1 MNRKILSITAYV
13 GFHYL
18 DIKRFDKT
26 GYEEVIPISQ
36 AFIHDDF
43 DPRTMV
49 TPKSFNNK
57 DISYYL
63 IKKKTILYYINP
75 II

>member
-1 MNRKILSITAYV
+1 MIWIGAPRKILSISAYV

-18 DIKRFDKT
+18 DINRFDKT

-49 TPKSFNNK
+49 
-57 DISYYL
+57 
-63 IKKKTILYYINP
+63 
-75 II
+75 

>member
-1 MNRKILSITAYV
+1 M

-57 DISYYL
+57 DISYYYL
-63 IKKKTILYYINP
+63 IKKKQFYTISTR
-75 II
+75 

>member
-1 MNRKILSITAYV
+1 V